1 MIGLTLGKDG
11 FGNGNRFGADDIAP
25 DNRWFNAPGAIAL
38 NPTIIGKAEP
48 AKVFAKIFHHVV
60 AFEFTV
66 HENIQADLFLES
78 EPFDFFFVV
87 EGGVFVFG
95 NFVAAELGPI
105 APNFSCLGE

>member
-11 FGNGNRFGADDIAP
+11 FGNGNRFDADDIAP
-25 DNRWFNAPGAIAL
+25 DNRWFNTPGTIAL

-66 HENIQADLFLES
+66 HENIQTDFFLES
-78 EPFDFFFVV
+78 EPLDFFFVV
-87 EGGVFVFG
+87 EGGIFVFG
-95 NFVAAELGPI
+95 NFVAT
-105 APNFSCLGE
+105 